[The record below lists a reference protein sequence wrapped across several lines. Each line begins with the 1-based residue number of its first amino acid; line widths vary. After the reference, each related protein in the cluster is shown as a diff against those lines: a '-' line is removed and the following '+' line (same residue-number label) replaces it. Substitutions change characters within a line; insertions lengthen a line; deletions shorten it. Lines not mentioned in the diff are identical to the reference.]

1 MHLRRQV
8 FPSPAVTTAN
18 PLNVATTCQSST
30 CTSSCFGRPVST
42 SVQAN
47 STIRAIQPNTVK
59 SRAQAF
65 EQKDTDVRKEVLR
78 SANTVVQRN
87 SRFRTS
93 ASALSVNVTVD
104 SSHLPVQQSKSDDH
118 LEHTGVSGVPSVRL
132 RDKNTKFAGDMEKSS
147 NCQNPPSPGHRS
159 VHQASSVGGLTHS
172 PSATSSDIVTQRLQ
186 MFDNKPVTSNK
197 PPRLPKPSSPHLDSG
212 ANRGSVYRSKS
223 SDSVDT
229 SSSVKATF
237 HCPPGNRLQ
246 VHDNPSACISCQD
259 AAQVAPNKSSDIS
272 NLHVDD
278 VGARRKSA
286 ARQVREIVVV
296 SPSSSGQVNK
306 TGVANRPPSPSFTE
320 SSKIHLPKPR
330 QMQQVREIVVV
341 NPSSS
346 SGQVNETGVANQP
359 LSPPGAESSRILL
372 PKASQKRQVKEIV
385 VLNPSSSSGQVN
397 ETGVAH
403 PPPSSSVTESSKILL
418 PKRPPQK
425 PQVRST
431 GISSPSPSPAPTNP
445 PSSSCAETSRIVSP
459 KPPEKPPRMAAAS
472 SVPAAP
478 AHDDSYGLLVY
489 AAGAATPSIRVEKL
503 SPDADAPAEP
513 PRRKMSGKRV
523 ADACSRLESH
533 DEGSPTRHVLGSVL
547 NTSRIQNS
555 NALHTHVASQA
566 TSVCDAWDKKFIRA
580 PKKTPVVSSKGKKE
594 NFVSKRRM
602 NNPSYMY
609 VSVHTDDIIIS
620 KQKSA
625 AEKHTTLTRYHSD
638 DMLNMIPPAPLVPNP
653 RSPGYKEPVYAV
665 PYEFTDNAAYTT
677 DQVVIDSEGY
687 AMPYVPNTPQFK
699 VTACCYSAVTFYRIC
714 KVFFRT

>member
-1 MHLRRQV
+1 MHLRRPV

-18 PLNVATTCQSST
+18 PLNVATTCQSLT
-30 CTSSCFGRPVST
+30 CTSSCVGRPVST
-42 SVQAN
+42 SVQAD
-47 STIRAIQPNTVK
+47 SSIRAIQPNTVK

-65 EQKDTDVRKEVLR
+65 EQKDTDVRKDVLR
-78 SANTVVQRN
+78 SANTVVRGN

-93 ASALSVNVTVD
+93 VSALSVPVNVTVD
-104 SSHLPVQQSKSDDH
+104 SSHSPVQQSKSDDC
-118 LEHTGVSGVPSVRL
+118 LEHAGVSGVTSVRL
-132 RDKNTKFAGDMEKSS
+132 RDEDTKLAFDMDKTS

-172 PSATSSDIVTQRLQ
+172 PVTSSDIVTQRLQ
-186 MFDNKPVTSNK
+186 MFDNKPVTSNR
-197 PPRLPKPSSPHLDSG
+197 PPRLPKPSSPHFDSG

-229 SSSVKATF
+229 SSSVKASF
-237 HCPPGNRLQ
+237 HASPGNRLQ

-259 AAQVAPNKSSDIS
+259 AAQVVPDKSSNIS
-272 NLHVDD
+272 NLHADD

-296 SPSSSGQVNK
+296 NPPSSS
-306 TGVANRPPSPSFTE
+306 
-320 SSKIHLPKPR
+320 L
-330 QMQQVREIVVV
+330 
-341 NPSSS
+341 
-346 SGQVNETGVANQP
+346 QVNETGVANQQ
-359 LSPPGAESSRILL
+359 LSPPVAESSR
-372 PKASQKRQVKEIV
+372 KASQKRQVKEVV

-397 ETGVAH
+397 ETGVAN

-418 PKRPPQK
+418 PKLPPQK

-431 GISSPSPSPAPTNP
+431 GISSLLPSPAPTNP
-445 PSSSCAETSRIVSP
+445 SPSSCAETSRTVSP

-472 SVPAAP
+472 SVTAAP
-478 AHDDSYGLLVY
+478 VHDDSYGLLVY
-489 AAGAATPSIRVEKL
+489 AAGAATPSIHVEKL
-503 SPDADAPAEP
+503 SPDVDAPAEP

-533 DEGSPTRHVLGSVL
+533 GKGSPTCRVPGSVL
-547 NTSRIQNS
+547 STSRIQNS
-555 NALHTHVASQA
+555 NALHSHVASQA

-580 PKKTPVVSSKGKKE
+580 PKKTPVVSSRGKKE
-594 NFVSKRRM
+594 NFVGKRRM

-609 VSVHTDDIIIS
+609 VSVHTDDIIFS

-638 DMLNMIPPAPLVPNP
+638 DMLNKPPAPLLPNP

-665 PYEFTDNAAYTT
+665 PFEFTDNAAYTA
-677 DQVVIDSEGY
+677 DQVVIDSDGY
-687 AMPYVPNTPQFK
+687 AMPYANTPQFK
-699 VTACCYSAVTFYRIC
+699 VTACCYIAVTVYRIC
-714 KVFFRT
+714 QIFSGYKMMQICIFSSLA